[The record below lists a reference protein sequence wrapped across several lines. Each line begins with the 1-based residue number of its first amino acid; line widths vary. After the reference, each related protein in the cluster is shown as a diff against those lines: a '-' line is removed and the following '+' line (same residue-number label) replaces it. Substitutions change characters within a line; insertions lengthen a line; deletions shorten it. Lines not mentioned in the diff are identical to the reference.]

1 MWAISPAPL
10 PADHRHNTTNI
21 KSNEHKKETVK
32 REGETKQF
40 VSASF
45 PCVMQSINMLESGMK
60 SKGDYHIES
69 CFNSG
74 SQEAIKKVDHCPE

>member
-10 PADHRHNTTNI
+10 PADQRHNTTNI

-32 REGETKQF
+32 REGEKKTICERILSMF
-40 VSASF
+40 F
-45 PCVMQSINMLESGMK
+45 RVMQSINMLESGMK

-69 CFNSG
+69 RFNSG
-74 SQEAIKKVDHCPE
+74 SLGITGSH